1 MESVDTRKAVK
12 EIVEVLHRNSV
23 PISLLPAVFKQIE
36 EDIEIHTVPYSPS
49 LESRKDL
56 ATEDITSKA
65 TCPTG

>member
-1 MESVDTRKAVK
+1 MKTTETRKAVK
-12 EIVEVLHRNSV
+12 EIVEVLHRNRV
-23 PISLLPAVFKQIE
+23 PISLLPAVFKQVE